1 MPLRDPKWPHMFR
14 LISSYLRLCDSST
27 LTNLL
32 GFKFQFYSSHPTGT
46 PDSLYKTAAILLKAN
61 LVTLGD
67 LFPHL
72 SPSDDDIKSNH
83 KKINEAMAEKVRKM
97 GTVQLGG
104 AKKEEIDISKME
116 LSNNQKFGLC
126 KSLIELDDWDT
137 AQRWVDQPGFS
148 PESDSFGVIWVGLRT
163 LLRKP
168 SDPGA
173 CRNGNPPFRNK
184 FQSLTVIF

>member
-1 MPLRDPKWPHMFR
+1 MTSYGVNPIMTLYFR

-72 SPSDDDIKSNH
+72 SPSDEDIKSNH

-137 AQRWVDQPGFS
+137 AQR
-148 PESDSFGVIWVGLRT
+148 
-163 LLRKP
+163 
-168 SDPGA
+168 
-173 CRNGNPPFRNK
+173 
-184 FQSLTVIF
+184 